1 LNSGQLHRAAVALSF
16 GLVLAILWSLT
27 HRYEGLRGDAELYAF
42 QALAQ
47 IHPALASDLYLSNVS
62 QAQYT
67 IFSPLYSYCIRL
79 FGVDNAALALTILL
93 KVWFFV
99 AAWTLARALA
109 DSRAAFLSI
118 VLLITAVSSYGAY
131 GVFHYSEDWVT
142 ARSLA
147 EALVIT
153 ALALHFRGSRTTA
166 LLIALIA
173 LLIHPLMGL
182 PGFLFLLCLR
192 SPVRVGVFGAITGV
206 LASLAVAFAASAQ
219 PSSARLLMVIDAD
232 WLEIVRERSQFLFLQ
247 FWSVHDWMLNARPFL
262 SLTITA
268 IVLRDTKIR
277 KVCVAAALVGAAG
290 LGVALIASLLGPVA
304 VLLQGQAWR
313 WTWVTAFMSVLLSAP
328 TILQV
333 WRDERCGPLCALLI
347 IAAWT
352 ISALAGAVCM
362 TLALILWSLRER
374 IALRAAL
381 GLRRAAA
388 ACGAGIVAWTIADS
402 WPITALS
409 SAEPGREPLS
419 GSLLSGIVGFK
430 VLTVP
435 AIFLFSHWIRA
446 SRLATATAASA
457 VLFVASALIL
467 PKAFAIARSGTAEFD
482 EFSDW
487 RNVIPETD
495 SVLVLP
501 PRNSAKFAW
510 FTLQRPSYLSVN
522 QSAGVIFSRATAL
535 EVRRR
540 AEVMLPVSDP
550 DWRLFSNMSKARRGA
565 ANPPVP
571 SRPLTGDRLIS
582 LCADPQ
588 LNFVVAMENVGFDPI
603 RHTHNGIW
611 MGWNLYDCRRVHPSN
626 PTA

>member
-1 LNSGQLHRAAVALSF
+1 LNSGQLHRAAVALSL

-27 HRYEGLRGDAELYAF
+27 HRYEGLGGDAELYAF

-47 IHPALASDLYLSNVS
+47 IHPALAGDLYLSNVS

-67 IFSPLYSYCIRL
+67 IFSPLYSYCIGL
-79 FGVDNAALALTILL
+79 FGLENAALALTIML
-93 KVWFFV
+93 KVWFFA

-109 DSRAAFLSI
+109 GSRTAFLSI

-166 LLIALIA
+166 LLIALMA

-192 SPVRVGVFGAITGV
+192 LPVRIGVFGAIAGI
-206 LASLAVAFAASAQ
+206 LASLAIALAASLQ
-219 PSSARLLMVIDAD
+219 PSSAHLLAVIDAD

-247 FWSVHDWMLNARPFL
+247 FWSVHDWTLNARPFL
-262 SLTITA
+262 SVIITA
-268 IVLRDTKIR
+268 IVLRDAQIR
-277 KVCVAAALVGAAG
+277 RVCAAAALVGAAG

-313 WTWVTAFMSVLLSAP
+313 WMWVTAFVSVLLSAP

-347 IAAWT
+347 VAGWAT
-352 ISALAGAVCM
+352 SALAGAVCM
-362 TLALILWSLRER
+362 TLALIVWSLREH

-381 GLRRAAA
+381 GLRWTAA
-388 ACGAGIVAWTIADS
+388 ACGAGIVAWSIADS

-409 SAEPGREPLS
+409 LAEPGHEPLP
-419 GSLLSGIVGFK
+419 GWLLRGIVGFK
-430 VLTVP
+430 ILAVP
-435 AIFLFSHWIRA
+435 VMFLFSHWIRA
-446 SRLATATAASA
+446 SRLAAAAATSA

-467 PKAFAIARSGTAEFD
+467 PKAFAIAGGGAAEFD

-495 SVLVLP
+495 TVLVLP

-550 DWRLFSNMSKARRGA
+550 DWRLFSNMRKARGGA
-565 ANPPVP
+565 PNPPVP
-571 SRPLTGDRLIS
+571 SHPLTGTSLIS
-582 LCADPQ
+582 LCADPR
-588 LNFVVAMENVGFDPI
+588 LNFVVARENVGFDPI
-603 RHTHNGIW
+603 RHTHSGIW
-611 MGWNLYDCRRVHPSN
+611 KGWNLYDCRRVHP
-626 PTA
+626 